1 MDAMD
6 ANGGGM
12 RWNEDQHR
20 PNASVEMLELSQRQN
35 VQDGSNAVHA
45 CCVGADARRS
55 VPQNWVDGMKKLSRE
70 KTVGIR

>member
-1 MDAMD
+1 MD

-20 PNASVEMLELSQRQN
+20 PDTSVEMLELSQRQT

-45 CCVGADARRS
+45 CWKHADARRS
-55 VPQNWVDGMKKLSRE
+55 IPQNWVDGMERLPRE
-70 KTVGIR
+70 EAVGIR